1 MTPRIDYYKAA
12 PKVRDAMMA
21 VELASRETSVPLTAR
36 ELVKVRVSQING
48 CGYCLHMHT
57 QEARAAGVSQEQL
70 DVVAAWRESPAF
82 DDRERAALG
91 WAEALTR
98 VADGEPE
105 DADYAPLA
113 AAFDERE
120 QAELTLVITT
130 INAWNRFA
138 VGFRMVHPARS

>member
-21 VELASRETSVPLTAR
+21 VELASRETSVPLTVR

-105 DADYAPLA
+105 DTDYAPLA

>member
-1 MTPRIDYYKAA
+1 MTPRIDYDKAA
-12 PKVRDAMMA
+12 PKVRDAMMG
-21 VELASRETSVPLTAR
+21 VELASRETSVPLTVR

-113 AAFDERE
+113 ATFDERE

>member
-21 VELASRETSVPLTAR
+21 VELASRETSVPLTVR